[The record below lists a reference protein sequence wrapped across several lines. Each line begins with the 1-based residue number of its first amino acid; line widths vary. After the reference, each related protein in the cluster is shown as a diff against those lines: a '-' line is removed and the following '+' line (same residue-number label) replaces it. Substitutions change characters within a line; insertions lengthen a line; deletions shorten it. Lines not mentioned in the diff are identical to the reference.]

1 MLNKVIITGRLVS
14 DPELR
19 YTPSNKAVATA
30 RIACPRDFKNQNG
43 ERESDFFPLVIWGK
57 QGENFSNWIK
67 KGCLVTVEG
76 RLQTRSYENQQGQRV
91 YVTEDNVSNFDNLQ
105 PRDHSNHSN
114 TSSQSPDFGPAEG
127 GFPGGGEPLDDSM
140 FENIPF

>member
-1 MLNKVIITGRLVS
+1 MINKVIISGRLVAE
-14 DPELR
+14 PELR

-67 KGCLVTVEG
+67 KGYLVTVEG

-91 YVTEDNVSNFDNLQ
+91 YVTEVNVSNFDNLQ
-105 PRDHSNHSN
+105 PRDHSNS

-127 GFPGGGEPLDDSM
+127 SFPGGGEPLDVSM

>member
-30 RIACPRDFKNQNG
+30 RIASPRDFKNQNG
-43 ERESDFFPLVIWGK
+43 QRETDVIKLVIRGAYA
-57 QGENFSNWIK
+57 ENIDNWIK
-67 KGCLVTVEG
+67 KGYLVTVEG
-76 RLQTRSYENQQGQRV
+76 RLQTRSYENQEGQKV
-91 YVTEDNVSNFDNLQ
+91 YVTEVNVSNFDNLQ
-105 PRDHSNHSN
+105 PRDHSNS
-114 TSSQSPDFGPAEG
+114 SSQSPDFAPTEG
-127 GFPGGGEPLDDSM
+127 GFPGGGEPLDASM

>member
-30 RIACPRDFKNQNG
+30 RIASPRDYKNQNG
-43 ERESDFFPLVIWGK
+43 ERETDFINLVIWGK
-57 QGENFSNWIK
+57 YAENFSTWIK
-67 KGCLVTVEG
+67 KGYLVTVEG
-76 RLQTRSYENQQGQRV
+76 RLQTRSYENQQGQKV
-91 YVTEDNVSNFDNLQ
+91 YVTEVNVSNFDNLQ
-105 PRDHSNHSN
+105 PRDHSN
-114 TSSQSPDFGPAEG
+114 TSSQSQDFGPAEG

>member
-1 MLNKVIITGRLVS
+1 MINKVIISGRLVAE
-14 DPELR
+14 PELR

-57 QGENFSNWIK
+57 QGENFANWLK
-67 KGCLVTVEG
+67 KGFLVTVEG

-91 YVTEDNVSNFDNLQ
+91 YVTEVNVSNFDNLQ
-105 PRDHSNHSN
+105 PRDHSNS

-127 GFPGGGEPLDDSM
+127 SFPGGGEPLDASM

>member
-1 MLNKVIITGRLVS
+1 MLNKVIITGRLVA

-30 RIACPRDFKNQNG
+30 RIASPRDFKNQNG
-43 ERESDFFPLVIWGK
+43 ERETDFINLVIWGK
-57 QGENFSNWIK
+57 YAENFANWIK
-67 KGCLVTVEG
+67 KGYLVTVEG
-76 RLQTRSYENQQGQRV
+76 RLQTRSYENQEGQKF
-91 YVTEDNVSNFDNLQ
+91 YVTEVNVSNFDNLQ
-105 PRDHSNHSN
+105 PRDHSNA
-114 TSSQSPDFGPAEG
+114 SSQSPDFAPAEG

>member
-1 MLNKVIITGRLVS
+1 MINKVIISGRLVAE
-14 DPELR
+14 PELR

-57 QGENFSNWIK
+57 QGENFANW
-67 KGCLVTVEG
+67 LVTVEG
-76 RLQTRSYENQQGQRV
+76 RLQTRSYENQQGQKV
-91 YVTEDNVSNFDNLQ
+91 YVTEVNVSNFDNLQ
-105 PRDHSNHSN
+105 PRDHSN

-140 FENIPF
+140 YENIPF

>member
-1 MLNKVIITGRLVS
+1 MINKVILTGRLVA
-14 DPELR
+14 DVELR

-30 RIACPRDFKNQNG
+30 RIASPRDFKNQNG
-43 ERESDFFPLVIWGK
+43 DK
-57 QGENFSNWIK
+57 KAENFSNWIK
-67 KGCLVTVEG
+67 KGYLVTVEG

-91 YVTEDNVSNFDNLQ
+91 YVTEVNVSNFDNLQ
-105 PRDHSNHSN
+105 PRDHSN

-127 GFPGGGEPLDDSM
+127 GFPGGGEAMDPTM